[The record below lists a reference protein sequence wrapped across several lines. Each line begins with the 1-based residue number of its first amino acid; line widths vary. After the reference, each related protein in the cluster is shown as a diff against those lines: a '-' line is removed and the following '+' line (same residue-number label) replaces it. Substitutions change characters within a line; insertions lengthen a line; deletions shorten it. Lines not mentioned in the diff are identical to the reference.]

1 MTIQP
6 SMSLS
11 KIINN
16 GQEPSNIN
24 NAAETN
30 HLLTNIF
37 NKLPQA
43 DTEENVLQVS
53 VEITHQVL
61 KCDRVVVY
69 SLQQDSF
76 SQVVAES
83 VTAGYAQILDSIIK
97 DPCFEAGYIE
107 KYQKGRIR
115 AVTDIYQAGLSDC
128 YIANLEKIQ
137 VKANLV
143 VPLIRENRSLYGL
156 LVMHQCSRTRQWQQ
170 SEVEFLLK
178 IADWTMVQM
187 SQKAK
192 YERLQTHIKHKE
204 KWQKLQ
210 TRITQDLHTA
220 QNSAEILQIT
230 VDQAKN
236 LLKCDRVVV
245 YCLQPDS
252 MGKIVAESTIPALA
266 PILGSTIKDPCFEHR
281 YIDKYQQGRITAI
294 SNIYEAGMSACYVEN
309 LEKIAVKA
317 NLVMPINW
325 DNGEIYGLLVAHQ
338 CFKFRKWQYV
348 EIEYLKQITLQTGLS
363 LSKAKL
369 KERIYLIESTFSGL
383 DNIRDMVTSAKSQIQ
398 QIQQPIQDT
407 SQILTEVSNLNQL
420 LDREINLINQNGSAQ
435 TQKDTKLVQIV
446 IKKLALNTVK
456 LKKSL
461 NIFNHQKNIIEEILE
476 NVATSLHSN
485 ESEADN

>member
-11 KIINN
+11 TIINN
-16 GQEPSNIN
+16 APGLSNIN
-24 NAAETN
+24 NGAETN

-37 NKLPQA
+37 NKLRQA

-53 VEITHQVL
+53 VEITHEVL

-115 AVTDIYQAGLSDC
+115 AVTDIYKAGLSDC

-220 QNSAEILQIT
+220 QNSTKILQIT

-236 LLKCDRVVV
+236 LLRCDRVIV

-252 MGKIVAESTIPALA
+252 IGKIVAESTIPALA
-266 PILGSTIKDPCFEHR
+266 TILGSTIKDPCFEYR
-281 YIDKYQQGRITAI
+281 YLDKYQQGRIRAI
-294 SNIYEAGMSACYVEN
+294 SNIYEAGLSACYVEN

-338 CFKFRKWQYV
+338 CFKFRKWQYD

-363 LSKAKL
+363 LSKARL
-369 KERIYLIESTFSGL
+369 KERIHLIESTFSGI
-383 DNIRDMVTSAKSQIQ
+383 DNIRDMITSAKSQIQ

-420 LDREINLINQNGSAQ
+420 LEREINSINQNGSAQ